1 MRFGLVHRVM
11 TDALAALGVLALVAS
26 GQFSRPVNVAITL
39 FLAIAIA
46 MKESWRHEA
55 ANRHV
60 DTVAV
65 FALVAAQLGRAFFTN
80 SSVLDLL
87 IEFAVGLQIIRV
99 GTRKGAA
106 HDQQVIVLALLHLI
120 AGTVVG
126 GGLGYG
132 LCFFGLLVVT
142 PGALV
147 LSHLRREVEGNYRQG
162 ARDRTGLPVDVPRI
176 LRSKR
181 VVGRQFIA
189 VTCLLSVPI
198 LLFTVAL
205 TPSATTLVDVAD
217 SPHTFSEGS
226 VVQTLSHVALAG
238 DHEVIGGYH
247 GPDAMPVD
255 GSPAITSGFAGF
267 VIQRETG
274 AGGR

>member
-1 MRFGLVHRVM
+1 MYKR
-11 TDALAALGVLALVAS
+11 
-26 GQFSRPVNVAITL
+26 Q
-39 FLAIAIA
+39 
-46 MKESWRHEA
+46 
-55 ANRHV
+55 
-60 DTVAV
+60 
-65 FALVAAQLGRAFFTN
+65 
-80 SSVLDLL
+80 
-87 IEFAVGLQIIRV
+87 
-99 GTRKGAA
+99 
-106 HDQQVIVLALLHLI
+106 QQVIVLALLHLI

-176 LRSKR
+176 RRSKR

-205 TPSATTLVDVAD
+205 FIVFPRVGLSLLLLNRPKSGRMIGFSGKVDLGQIGTLRSD
-217 SPHTFSEGS
+217 PTI
-226 VVQTLSHVALAG
+226 ALRVTIPDLPDPPPARKVMHLRG
-238 DHEVIGGYH
+238 TALDHY
-247 GPDAMPVD
+247 D
-255 GSPAITSGFAGF
+255 GRSWTQSSKLNRT
-267 VIQRETG
+267 V
-274 AGGR
+274 AGGGELVPVCLLYTSPSPRD